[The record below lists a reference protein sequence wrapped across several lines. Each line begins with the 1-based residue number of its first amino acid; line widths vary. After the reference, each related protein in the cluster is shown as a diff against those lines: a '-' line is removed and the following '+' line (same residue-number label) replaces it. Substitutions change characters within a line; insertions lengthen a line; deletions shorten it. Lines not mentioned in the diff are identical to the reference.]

1 MTEVFKQI
9 IALLIAEDI
18 PFDITKKDNQWYI
31 YHDDL
36 WDISDVYESKIFA
49 FPRMSNFME
58 LGYWADSYS
67 RNYIDHIKHIEL
79 CAKLS
84 GQEE

>member
-18 PFDITKKDNQWYI
+18 PFDITKKDNRWYI

-49 FPRMSNFME
+49 FPRLCTFNE
-58 LGYWADSYS
+58 VGYWDNSHAK
-67 RNYIDHIKHIEL
+67 NYITQIKAIEESV
-79 CAKLS
+79 K
-84 GQEE
+84 

>member
-18 PFDITKKDNQWYI
+18 LFDITKKDNRWYI

-36 WDISDVYESKIFA
+36 WDIEDKIFA
-49 FPRMSNFME
+49 FPQLATYYT
-58 LGYWADSYS
+58 LGYWDDSQAKS
-67 RNYIDHIKHIEL
+67 YIVQIK
-79 CAKLS
+79 S
-84 GQEE
+84 VEEKDWV

>member
-18 PFDITKKDNQWYI
+18 PFDITKKDNRWYI

-49 FPRMSNFME
+49 FPQLATYYD
-58 LGYWADSYS
+58 LGYWDNKHAK
-67 RNYIDHIKHIEL
+67 NYITQIK
-79 CAKLS
+79 AV
-84 GQEE
+84 EESVK

>member
-18 PFDITKKDNQWYI
+18 PFDITKKDNRWYI

-49 FPRMSNFME
+49 FPRLATYYD
-58 LGYWADSYS
+58 LGYWDNSHAK
-67 RNYIDHIKHIEL
+67 NYITQIKAL
-79 CAKLS
+79 
-84 GQEE
+84 EESVK

>member
-18 PFDITKKDNQWYI
+18 PFDITKKDNRWYI

-36 WDISDVYESKIFA
+36 WDIDDV
-49 FPRMSNFME
+49 
-58 LGYWADSYS
+58 
-67 RNYIDHIKHIEL
+67 
-79 CAKLS
+79 
-84 GQEE
+84 

>member
-18 PFDITKKDNQWYI
+18 PFDITKKDNRWYI

-36 WDISDVYESKIFA
+36 WDIDDAYESKIFV
-49 FPRMSNFME
+49 FPQLATYYD
-58 LGYWADSYS
+58 LGYWVNSQAK
-67 RNYIDHIKHIEL
+67 NYITQIKAVE
-79 CAKLS
+79 KS
-84 GQEE
+84 VK

>member
-1 MTEVFKQI
+1 MTEMFKEI

-18 PFDITKKDNQWYI
+18 PFDITKKDGRWYI

-49 FPRMSNFME
+49 FPQLATYYD
-58 LGYWADSYS
+58 LGYWVNSHAK
-67 RNYIDHIKHIEL
+67 NYITQIK
-79 CAKLS
+79 AV
-84 GQEE
+84 EESVK

>member
-18 PFDITKKDNQWYI
+18 PFDITKKDNRWYI

-36 WDISDVYESKIFA
+36 WDIEDKIFV
-49 FPRMSNFME
+49 FPQLATYYT
-58 LGYWADSYS
+58 LGYWDDSQAK
-67 RNYIDHIKHIEL
+67 NYITQIKAVE
-79 CAKLS
+79 KS
-84 GQEE
+84 VK

>member
-18 PFDITKKDNQWYI
+18 PFDITKKDNRWYI

-36 WDISDVYESKIFA
+36 WDIEDKIFA
-49 FPRMSNFME
+49 FPQLATYYT
-58 LGYWADSYS
+58 LGYWDDSQAK
-67 RNYIDHIKHIEL
+67 NYIAQIKAVE
-79 CAKLS
+79 KS
-84 GQEE
+84 VK

>member
-18 PFDITKKDNQWYI
+18 PFDITKKDNRWYI

-49 FPRMSNFME
+49 FPRLCTFNE
-58 LGYWADSYS
+58 VGY
-67 RNYIDHIKHIEL
+67 
-79 CAKLS
+79 
-84 GQEE
+84 

>member
-18 PFDITKKDNQWYI
+18 PFDITKKNNQWYI

-36 WDISDVYESKIFA
+36 WDISDVYESKIFS
-49 FPRMSNFME
+49 FPRLSTFNE
-58 LGYWADSYS
+58 IGYWADSYAK
-67 RNYIDHIKHIEL
+67 NYIIHIKVVESII
-79 CAKLS
+79 
-84 GQEE
+84 

>member
-18 PFDITKKDNQWYI
+18 PFDITKKDNRWYI

-36 WDISDVYESKIFA
+36 WDIEDKIFA
-49 FPRMSNFME
+49 FPQLATYYT
-58 LGYWADSYS
+58 LGYWDDSQAK
-67 RNYIDHIKHIEL
+67 NYITQIKAVE
-79 CAKLS
+79 KS
-84 GQEE
+84 VK

>member
-18 PFDITKKDNQWYI
+18 PFDITKKDNRWYI

-36 WDISDVYESKIFA
+36 WDISDVYEDKIFA
-49 FPRMSNFME
+49 FPQLTTYYD
-58 LGYWADSYS
+58 LGYWVNTQAK
-67 RNYIDHIKHIEL
+67 NYITQIKAIEESV
-79 CAKLS
+79 K
-84 GQEE
+84 

>member
-18 PFDITKKDNQWYI
+18 SFDITKKDDRWYI

-49 FPRMSNFME
+49 FPRLCTFSE
-58 LGYWADSYS
+58 VGYWADSYAQ
-67 RNYIDHIKHIEL
+67 NYITQIK
-79 CAKLS
+79 AV
-84 GQEE
+84 EESVK

>member
-18 PFDITKKDNQWYI
+18 PFDITKKDNRWYI

-36 WDISDVYESKIFA
+36 WDINDVYESKIFV
-49 FPRMSNFME
+49 FPQLATYYT
-58 LGYWADSYS
+58 LGYWDDSQAK
-67 RNYIDHIKHIEL
+67 NYITQIKAVE
-79 CAKLS
+79 KS
-84 GQEE
+84 VK

>member
-18 PFDITKKDNQWYI
+18 PFDITKKNNRWYI

-49 FPRMSNFME
+49 FPHLATYYD
-58 LGYWADSYS
+58 LGYWFNSDAKSY
-67 RNYIDHIKHIEL
+67 ITQIK
-79 CAKLS
+79 AV
-84 GQEE
+84 EESVK

>member
-18 PFDITKKDNQWYI
+18 PFDITKKDNRWYI

-49 FPRMSNFME
+49 FPQLATYYT
-58 LGYWADSYS
+58 LGYWDDSQAK
-67 RNYIDHIKHIEL
+67 NYITQIKAIEESV
-79 CAKLS
+79 K
-84 GQEE
+84 

>member
-1 MTEVFKQI
+1 MTEIFKQI

-67 RNYIDHIKHIEL
+67 KNYIIKIQVIE
-79 CAKLS
+79 AYSKKQS
-84 GQEE
+84 EG

>member
-18 PFDITKKDNQWYI
+18 PFDITKKDNRWYI

-36 WDISDVYESKIFA
+36 WDISDVYESKIFV
-49 FPRMSNFME
+49 FPQLATYYT
-58 LGYWADSYS
+58 LGYWDDSQAK
-67 RNYIDHIKHIEL
+67 NYITQIKAVE
-79 CAKLS
+79 KS
-84 GQEE
+84 VK

>member
-18 PFDITKKDNQWYI
+18 PFDITKKDNRWYI

-36 WDISDVYESKIFA
+36 WDINDVYESKIFV
-49 FPRMSNFME
+49 FPQLATYYT
-58 LGYWADSYS
+58 LGYWDDSQAK
-67 RNYIDHIKHIEL
+67 NYITKIKAVE
-79 CAKLS
+79 KS
-84 GQEE
+84 VK

>member
-18 PFDITKKDNQWYI
+18 PFDITKKDNRWYI

-36 WDISDVYESKIFA
+36 WDISDVYESTIFA
-49 FPRMSNFME
+49 FPQLATYYD
-58 LGYWADSYS
+58 LGYWDNSHAK
-67 RNYIDHIKHIEL
+67 NYITQIK
-79 CAKLS
+79 AV
-84 GQEE
+84 EESVK

>member
-18 PFDITKKDNQWYI
+18 PFDITKKDNRWYI

-36 WDISDVYESKIFA
+36 WDISDVYESKIFT
-49 FPRMSNFME
+49 FPQLATYYD
-58 LGYWADSYS
+58 LGYWVNSQAK
-67 RNYIDHIKHIEL
+67 NYITQIK
-79 CAKLS
+79 AV
-84 GQEE
+84 EESVK

>member
-18 PFDITKKDNQWYI
+18 PFDITKKDNRWYI

-36 WDISDVYESKIFA
+36 WDINDVYESKIFV
-49 FPRMSNFME
+49 FPQLATYYT
-58 LGYWADSYS
+58 LGYWDDSQAK
-67 RNYIDHIKHIEL
+67 NYITQIKAIEESV
-79 CAKLS
+79 K
-84 GQEE
+84 

>member
-18 PFDITKKDNQWYI
+18 PFDITKKDNRWYI

-49 FPRMSNFME
+49 FPQLATYYD
-58 LGYWADSYS
+58 LGYWDNSHAK
-67 RNYIDHIKHIEL
+67 NYITQIK
-79 CAKLS
+79 AV
-84 GQEE
+84 EESVK